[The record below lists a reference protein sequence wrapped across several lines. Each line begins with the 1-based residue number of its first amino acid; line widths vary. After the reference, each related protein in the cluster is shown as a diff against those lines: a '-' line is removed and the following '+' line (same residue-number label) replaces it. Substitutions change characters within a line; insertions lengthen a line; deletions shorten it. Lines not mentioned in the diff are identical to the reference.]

1 MRIEE
6 TSNSSIT
13 AGVLGL
19 GIMGGEFAGHLAAE
33 GVRTLGFDVL
43 EDKMNALRARGGEAC
58 SSAAAVA
65 AKADVI
71 LTSLPSAQA
80 LEAALFGDHGVVSAG
95 RREILVVETSTLPLD
110 AKESA
115 RVRLAGAGGLTKPE
129 IAMMDAPVSGTGSQA
144 ASKDITVLASGDRAD
159 YDRAEV
165 ILKHLARAV
174 HYVGAF
180 GAGSKIKYVA
190 NLLVTIHTL
199 AAAEAIALAE
209 KAGLDAKLVVELLAR
224 SGAGS
229 TMLQVRGPAMAAGTY
244 RTPLMKV
251 GVFQKDLDII
261 ASFARE
267 TGCAVP
273 LFSASVPYFT
283 AAQAQ
288 GMAGYDIGAVVE
300 ILRELAGLPAQ

>member
-1 MRIEE
+1 M
-6 TSNSSIT
+6 SGPV

-19 GIMGGEFAGHLAAE
+19 GIMGGEFAGHLAAA

-43 EDKMNALRARGGEAC
+43 DDKRNALTARGGETC
-58 SSAAAVA
+58 PSPAAVA
-65 AKADVI
+65 AEADII
-71 LTSLPSAQA
+71 LTSLPSASA
-80 LEAALFGDHGVVSAG
+80 LEAALFGDRGVVSSG
-95 RREILVVETSTLPLD
+95 RRGILVVETSTLSLE

-115 RVRLAGAGGLTKPE
+115 RLRLGEAG

-165 ILKHLARAV
+165 LLKHLASSV

-180 GAGSKIKYVA
+180 GAGSKMKYVA

-209 KAGLDAKLVVELLAR
+209 KAGLDSKLVVELLAR

-229 TMLQVRGPAMAAGTY
+229 TMLQVRGPSMAAGTY

-300 ILRELAGLPAQ
+300 ILRELAGLPAC

>member
-1 MRIEE
+1 MIKPV
-6 TSNSSIT
+6 
-13 AGVLGL
+13 AGVVGL
-19 GIMGGEFAGHLAAE
+19 GIMGGEFAGHLAAA

-43 EDKMNALRARGGEAC
+43 PDKMDALKARGGEA
-58 SSAAAVA
+58 STSPAAVA
-65 AKADVI
+65 AEADVI
-71 LTSLPSAQA
+71 LTSLPSVSA
-80 LEAALFGDHGVVSAG
+80 LEAALFGDHGVVSSG
-95 RREILVVETSTLPLD
+95 RRGILVVETSTLPLD

-115 RVRLAGAGGLTKPE
+115 RGRLAEAGMS
-129 IAMMDAPVSGTGSQA
+129 MMDAPVSGTGSQA

-159 YDRAEV
+159 YDRAESP
-165 ILKHLARAV
+165 LKHLARSV

-180 GAGSKIKYVA
+180 GAGSKMKYVA

-209 KAGLDAKLVVELLAR
+209 KAGLDPKLVVELLAR
-224 SGAGS
+224 SGGGS
-229 TMLQVRGPAMAAGTY
+229 TMLQVRGPSMAAGTY
-244 RTPLMKV
+244 QTPLMKV